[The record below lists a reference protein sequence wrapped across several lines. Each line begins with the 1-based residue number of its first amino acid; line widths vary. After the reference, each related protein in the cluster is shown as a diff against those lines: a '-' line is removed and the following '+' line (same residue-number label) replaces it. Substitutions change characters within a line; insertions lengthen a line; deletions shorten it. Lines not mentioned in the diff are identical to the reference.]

1 MAVGWQVL
9 IVGLLAG
16 FVGLAELVGRYRS
29 DPKYVLRR
37 SLAAWVYIAINAFAG
52 VGALLLIR
60 ALDLRFGQTEHVEL
74 WQGLV
79 AGFGAITFFRS
90 SFFVAKIGGASVGI
104 GPSLVLGALLDAC
117 DREVDRKSAEKMAE
131 VMDDESLDGL
141 DPASVMYALPVLSLA
156 LMQNFPA
163 GEQAQLGAELAGI
176 RNDETM
182 SQQAKMRAVL
192 VQLAKYLS
200 GEVVMNVLKHGREA
214 FIAPAPQSVQVAPPE
229 TLIEQAKKELDESGK
244 R

>member
-1 MAVGWQVL
+1 VAVGWQAL
-9 IVGLLAG
+9 IVGVLAG

-29 DPKYVLRR
+29 DPAYVLRR
-37 SLAAWVYIAINAFAG
+37 TLGAWVYILINVLAG

-60 ALDLRFGQTEHVEL
+60 ALNWRLGQTEHVEL
-74 WQGLV
+74 WQVLV
-79 AGFGAITFFRS
+79 AGFGAIAFFRS

-117 DREVDRKSAEKMAE
+117 DREVDRKSAEKMSE
-131 VMDDESLDGL
+131 VMDDKALDGL
-141 DPASVMYALPVLSLA
+141 DPDSVMYALPVLSLA
-156 LMQNFPA
+156 LMQNFPS

-182 SQQAKMRAVL
+182 TEQAKMLAVL

-200 GEVVMNVLKHGREA
+200 GNVVMNVLNHGREA
-214 FIAPAPQSVQVAPPE
+214 FLAPPPSAQV
-229 TLIEQAKKELDESGK
+229 TPPQALIEQAKKELGEQT
-244 R
+244 